1 VTIWTLKC
9 PIPLFNAVHS
19 RRLRASETKHEF
31 RLTLT
36 HYPPVWATCFEP
48 KVAAYS
54 ATIDKHNIHLL
65 IPSQGRPECN
75 KDGTIK
81 NQGKLSTTE
90 MKIQF

>member
-1 VTIWTLKC
+1 
-9 PIPLFNAVHS
+9 
-19 RRLRASETKHEF
+19 
-31 RLTLT
+31 
-36 HYPPVWATCFEP
+36 
-48 KVAAYS
+48 VAAYS